1 MVQEKNEDLRKELAK
16 LRKRLE
22 NYEDLELEQ
31 MTDDAYVARGNG
43 FCDMKYSEEFVASQE
58 EALREKIAKL
68 EEALN
73 GAQ

>member
-1 MVQEKNEDLRKELAK
+1 MNQERNDAIRKELAS

-43 FCDMKYSEEFVASQE
+43 FCDMKYSEEFVTGQE
-58 EALREKIAKL
+58 DKLREKIAKL
-68 EEALN
+68 EDELH
-73 GAQ
+73 GAE